1 MFILWGK
8 FAQVADLAYLGTYL
22 GRISRRFSPHA
33 FGELQNKGKFI
44 SRSKHCVIETAHP
57 SPLSVTKFLGCR
69 CFSKARE
76 EMTWRLQGDYREIA
90 GRLQGD
96 HGAPRRCASH
106 SASKFALRGVE
117 IHLRLHPGRDRS
129 VTLSGTA
136 LPVQANNY
144 LRQSGAAEID
154 WAALPAA
161 GS

>member
-1 MFILWGK
+1 MVVFSSPDDGRERSGLVFILWGK

-69 CFSKARE
+69 CFSKVRVE
-76 EMTWRLQGDYREIA
+76 ITRRSHGDDTEIVRRLHGDYMEIA
-90 GRLQGD
+90 
-96 HGAPRRCASH
+96 P
-106 SASKFALRGVE
+106 
-117 IHLRLHPGRDRS
+117 RLHP
-129 VTLSGTA
+129 LSGTA
-136 LPVQANNY
+136 LPVQANTY